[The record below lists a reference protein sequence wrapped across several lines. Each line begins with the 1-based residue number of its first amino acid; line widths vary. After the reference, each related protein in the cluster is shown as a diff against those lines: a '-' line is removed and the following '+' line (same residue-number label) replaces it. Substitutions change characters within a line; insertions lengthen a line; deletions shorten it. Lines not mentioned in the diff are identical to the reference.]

1 MNDTTKNRTE
11 EDRMMECRDIEPQQG
26 WVNIRL
32 QELWDYR
39 ELLYFLVW
47 RDIKVRYKQTF
58 FGVAWVV
65 IQPILTMVIFS
76 IVFGRLAKLPTD
88 GIPYP
93 IFNYAALLPWQLFSR
108 ALSDASSSLVNN
120 QQFVTKIYF
129 PRIFLPAAS
138 VLSGLVDFFIAL
150 IILFL
155 MMFFYHISITFRLLV
170 LIPLILFTLISSLSV
185 SLWLSAVNVKYRD
198 VKYTLPFLMQA
209 WLYATPIVYSSSMV
223 PEKWRLIYGLN
234 PMAGVVE
241 GFRWALL
248 GQQSELGPMIGV
260 SLLIVII
267 LFLGGLVYFQKM
279 ETSFSDII

>member
-1 MNDTTKNRTE
+1 
-11 EDRMMECRDIEPQQG
+11 MECRDIEPQQG